1 MPYSRLRVRNFK
13 HVRALKKDGGLIIAP
28 HPFFPAPKC
37 LNGKLRENLDL
48 FDAIEHSH
56 FYTRTFNF
64 NQKAIEY
71 ARKMGIPLV
80 GHIRLPPDLAARHH
94 LHPDRRGR
102 EDDPGRVR
110 GHPGGAG
117 TRGDGPPGA
126 ARAYPREVG
135 RGRQRGHAGD
145 ATAGLGSAGLG
156 SNGKQPKKR
165 LAPRA
170 VCRQSVGFL
179 LRRGSPIELTS

>member
-1 MPYSRLRVRNFK
+1 VRNFK

-56 FYTRTFNF
+56 FYTRTFDF

-80 GHIRLPPDLAARHH
+80 GTSDCHRIWQLGTTYTLIDADEKTIPGVFAAIRA
-94 LHPDRRGR
+94 
-102 EDDPGRVR
+102 GRVR
-110 GHPGGAG
+110 VVTAPLEPLV
-117 TRGDGPPGA
+117 RIREKWDGVASA
-126 ARAYPREVG
+126 ASRAMR
-135 RGRQRGHAGD
+135 RR
-145 ATAGLGSAGLG
+145 ATDQTAYG
-156 SNGKQPKKR
+156 NGKQ
-165 LAPRA
+165 
-170 VCRQSVGFL
+170 Q
-179 LRRGSPIELTS
+179 